1 MILTVCLFVSTIFTY
16 ALLMNMIVSI
26 GKQITKVEESLVLV
40 QSQIMETEQEMVAM
54 RRVISKEDALSKGFI
69 EASEVAYVKVDS
81 IKTAFLN
88 E

>member
-1 MILTVCLFVSTIFTY
+1 MILTVCLFVFTLFTY

>member
-1 MILTVCLFVSTIFTY
+1 MILTVCLFVFTIFTY

-26 GKQITKVEESLVLV
+26 GKQITRVEESLVLV
-40 QSQIMETEQEMVAM
+40 QSKIMETEQDMVAM

-69 EASEVAYVKVDS
+69 EASEIAYVKVDS